1 MGYGRVQR
9 EREVFQVVESH
20 VLIDML
26 PARGRKRRQKL
37 STDILGIHHVTA
49 IADDPQRNIDFY
61 TGVLGLRLVKLTVN
75 FDDPQSYHLYYGDEL
90 GHPGTLLTFFA
101 WPGVPRGRQG
111 TGQVTVTS
119 FSIPQGSLDY
129 WIERL
134 SQQGVS
140 STGPASRFDET
151 VLSLQDPDGLALEL
165 VAHPQAEL
173 RPAWKSGTVPAEHAI
188 RGVHTVTLSEDGY
201 ERTAKLL
208 TETMGFRLLGEENGV
223 FRYAVGEQGPGAYV
237 DVRCAPGL
245 RRGHVAGGT
254 VHHVAWRTPT
264 DEREQAW
271 RGVLAGFDL
280 NVTPVLDRKYFHS
293 IYFREPGGILF
304 EIATDPPGFAVDE
317 PVGQLG
323 TRLELPPWLEPQRK
337 EIEQV
342 LPALRL
348 PQA

>member
-1 MGYGRVQR
+1 
-9 EREVFQVVESH
+9 
-20 VLIDML
+20 ML

-75 FDDPQSYHLYYGDEL
+75 FDDPRSYHLYYGDEL

-140 STGPASRFDET
+140 STAPTARFDET

-208 TETMGFRLLGEENGV
+208 TETLGFRLLGEEHSV
-223 FRYAVGEQGPGAYV
+223 FRYAVGEEGPGAYV
-237 DVRCAPGL
+237 DVRCTPGL
-245 RRGHVAGGT
+245 
-254 VHHVAWRTPT
+254 
-264 DEREQAW
+264 
-271 RGVLAGFDL
+271 
-280 NVTPVLDRKYFHS
+280 
-293 IYFREPGGILF
+293 
-304 EIATDPPGFAVDE
+304 
-317 PVGQLG
+317 
-323 TRLELPPWLEPQRK
+323 
-337 EIEQV
+337 
-342 LPALRL
+342 
-348 PQA
+348 

>member
-1 MGYGRVQR
+1 MN
-9 EREVFQVVESH
+9 
-20 VLIDML
+20 
-26 PARGRKRRQKL
+26 
-37 STDILGIHHVTA
+37 TDILGIHHVTA
-49 IADDPQRNIDFY
+49 IADDPQSNIDFY

-75 FDDPQSYHLYYGDEL
+75 FDDPRSYHLYYGDEL
-90 GHPGTLLTFFA
+90 GHPGTILTFFA

-119 FSIPQGSLDY
+119 FSIPQGSVDY

-140 STGPASRFDET
+140 SAGPASRFDET

-165 VAHPQAEL
+165 VAHPQAQL
-173 RPAWKSGTVPAEHAI
+173 RPGWKEGPVPAEHTI

-264 DEREQAW
+264 DECELAW
-271 RGVLAGFDL
+271 RGVLAGLDL

>member
-1 MGYGRVQR
+1 MN
-9 EREVFQVVESH
+9 
-20 VLIDML
+20 
-26 PARGRKRRQKL
+26 
-37 STDILGIHHVTA
+37 TDILGIHHVTA
-49 IADDPQRNIDFY
+49 IAGDPQRNIDFY

-75 FDDPQSYHLYYGDEL
+75 FDDPGSYHLYYGDEQ

-101 WPGVPRGRQG
+101 WPGVPKGRQG

-119 FSIPQGSLDY
+119 FSIPQGSVDY

-151 VLSLQDPDGLALEL
+151 VLSLHDPDGLALEL

-173 RPAWKSGTVPAEHAI
+173 RPAWKAGQVPAEHAI

-264 DEREQAW
+264 DERELAW
-271 RGVLAGFDL
+271 HGVLAGLDL

-304 EIATDPPGFAVDE
+304 EIATDLPGFAVDE

-323 TRLELPPWLEPQRK
+323 THLELPPWLEPQRK
-337 EIEQV
+337 EIEQA

-348 PQA
+348 PTAGTGKPS